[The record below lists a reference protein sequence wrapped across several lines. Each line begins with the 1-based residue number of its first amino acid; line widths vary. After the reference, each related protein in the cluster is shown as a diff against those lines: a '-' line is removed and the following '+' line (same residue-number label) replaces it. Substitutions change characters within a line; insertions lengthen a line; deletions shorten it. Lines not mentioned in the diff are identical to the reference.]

1 MNEYRRSYGAD
12 LTHIFGTFRMT
23 AVTHHFKKASYLLGK
38 VSTTSSKHINLNDEK
53 NVRLAF
59 EVLETQMMRDLVNS
73 KSAIEAALEEPD
85 LFPPE
90 QIKQF
95 KKLYDN
101 IKNK

>member
-1 MNEYRRSYGAD
+1 
-12 LTHIFGTFRMT
+12 MT

-85 LFPPE
+85 LFTEE
-90 QIKQF
+90 QVKQF
-95 KKLYDN
+95 RKQYDN